1 MSEPS
6 QPPSPA
12 LFFETAQ
19 AFRRTA
25 ALRAA
30 VDLDLF
36 SAIGGGASAPEAA
49 SKIGAPER
57 STRILCDYLTVIGF
71 LTKQA
76 GRYALTA
83 DSAMFLDK
91 ASPACVGDSLRF
103 LLSPMMESAF
113 ADFAETVRRGRTP
126 LDGKGLVSNEN
137 PAWVDFARGMAP
149 LMMLAARL
157 ISQRIEFDLDR
168 PARVLDIAAGHGMFG
183 ITIAQRNPNVEVTAL
198 DWPKV
203 LEVARENAETSGVAG
218 RYRTIAGDAF
228 EVNFGSG
235 YDVVL
240 LTNIL
245 HHFDIPACTSLL
257 RKVAAALKPAGRA
270 VTLEFVPNE
279 DRVSPPVAAEFSLTM
294 LATTPSGDAYT
305 FSQYEQMF
313 SEAGFARSELHSL
326 SPDPQQLVISYM

>member
-49 SKIGAPER
+49 SKIDAPER

-126 LDGKGLVSNEN
+126 LDGQGSVSSEN

-157 ISQRIEFDLDR
+157 ISQRIEFDPDQ

-203 LEVARENAETSGVAG
+203 LEVARENAETAGVAG

>member
-1 MSEPS
+1 
-6 QPPSPA
+6 
-12 LFFETAQ
+12 
-19 AFRRTA
+19 
-25 ALRAA
+25 
-30 VDLDLF
+30 
-36 SAIGGGASAPEAA
+36 
-49 SKIGAPER
+49 
-57 STRILCDYLTVIGF
+57 
-71 LTKQA
+71 
-76 GRYALTA
+76 
-83 DSAMFLDK
+83 
-91 ASPACVGDSLRF
+91 
-103 LLSPMMESAF
+103 
-113 ADFAETVRRGRTP
+113 
-126 LDGKGLVSNEN
+126 
-137 PAWVDFARGMAP
+137 
-149 LMMLAARL
+149 
-157 ISQRIEFDLDR
+157 
-168 PARVLDIAAGHGMFG
+168 MFG

-203 LEVARENAETSGVAG
+203 LEVARENAETAGVAG

>member
-36 SAIGGGASAPEAA
+36 SAIGGGVSAPEAA

-126 LDGKGLVSNEN
+126 LYGQGSVSSEN

-157 ISQRIEFDLDR
+157 ISQRIEFDPDQ

-198 DWPKV
+198 DWPQV
-203 LEVARENAETSGVAG
+203 LEVARENAETSGVAD